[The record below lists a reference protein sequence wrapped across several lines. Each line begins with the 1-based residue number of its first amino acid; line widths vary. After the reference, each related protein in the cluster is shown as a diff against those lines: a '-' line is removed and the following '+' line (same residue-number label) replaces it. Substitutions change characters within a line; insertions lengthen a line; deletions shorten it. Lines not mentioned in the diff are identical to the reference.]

1 MTANVG
7 RCRLN
12 EDIVVERELA
22 RPVRKTIWDLTQR
35 KGSYREVL
43 YRPILQPI
51 SLLPEHKLV
60 PAAENKM
67 RGHELLFPAACRRP

>member
-22 RPVRKTIWDLTQR
+22 RPVRKRFGT
-35 KGSYREVL
+35 
-43 YRPILQPI
+43 
-51 SLLPEHKLV
+51 SLSARDHTVKFYTGQFS
-60 PAAENKM
+60 N
-67 RGHELLFPAACRRP
+67 R